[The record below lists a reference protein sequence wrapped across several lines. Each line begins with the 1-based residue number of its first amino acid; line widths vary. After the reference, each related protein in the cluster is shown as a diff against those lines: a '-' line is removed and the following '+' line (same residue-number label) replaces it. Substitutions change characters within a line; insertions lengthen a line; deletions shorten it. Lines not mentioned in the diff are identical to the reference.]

1 MFNMASAVQAVDLSP
16 IRSNGYSQAY
26 QHGIHNFW
34 FTAHFGL
41 KKATQNLIRGRDR
54 GRYWGSR
61 RFHRPPRSKQKWI
74 QPCFPTANL
83 QRRRREQTGQP
94 RSDGTAHCSQKRG
107 HGKGS
112 CTKRSG
118 LTQPNIRGGDAVACG
133 HIPQAWCHC
142 PDCRCDTTVD
152 RHLWRYAASRC
163 LLSKRR
169 LGNSYDIFLW
179 SGTCH
184 PPWKTGLGIHPLYSA
199 AMFGNTAEAQLLL
212 DHGAD
217 V

>member
-1 MFNMASAVQAVDLSP
+1 VNRPDNHGATALLTAAGNGRTAAVTVLISA
-16 IRSNGYSQAY
+16 
-26 QHGIHNFW
+26 
-34 FTAHFGL
+34 
-41 KKATQNLIRGRDR
+41 K
-54 GRYWGSR
+54 
-61 RFHRPPRSKQKWI
+61 
-74 QPCFPTANL
+74 ANL
-83 QRRRREQTGQP
+83 NSKTLSGRTPLHEAAGNSHVRICEVSLLHRASTNAQTTPSGW
-94 RSDGTAHCSQKRG
+94 AAL
-107 HGKGS
+107 HGAVASGNEDTVKGS

-118 LTQPNIRGGDAVACG
+118 LTQPNIRGGDAIACG
-133 HIPQAWCHC
+133 HIRQAWCHC
-142 PDCRCDTTVD
+142 PDCRRDTTVD